1 MVSDERGSTASMG
14 TEDKNLGQ
22 KIVTLS
28 GHSNGQF
35 PLSGRLTKADRFRGV
50 TRSLV
55 VDAMSTLNKMA
66 EGCHESP
73 ELLENYYQLHHCLDY
88 LKRFCDGKV

>member
-1 MVSDERGSTASMG
+1 MVSDEKSGAASIG
-14 TEDKNLGQ
+14 EEGKSHGQ

-28 GHSNGQF
+28 GHSKG
-35 PLSGRLTKADRFRGV
+35 PASLSGRLSKADRIRGV

-55 VDAMSTLNKMA
+55 VDALATLREMGKD
-66 EGCHESP
+66 CQKTP
-73 ELLENYYQLHHCLDY
+73 ELMENYYQLYHCLDY